1 MCTSRSKV
9 LLVPAQCFLRVC
21 VSVFTFSP
29 SKSLWPPTSLRYEPS
44 VTAVRYGRVP
54 KRSRERGGEEST
66 APPARVSS
74 SDAEQSDA
82 ETKQLA
88 VYDIILTVSQA
99 FHANCGYTEEQTRGL
114 VRKPLQ
120 VTPVSTERPVCCG
133 MVYFAGKVLR
143 HALG

>member
-1 MCTSRSKV
+1 M
-9 LLVPAQCFLRVC
+9 
-21 VSVFTFSP
+21 
-29 SKSLWPPTSLRYEPS
+29 
-44 VTAVRYGRVP
+44 TAVRYGRVP
-54 KRSRERGGEEST
+54 KRSRERGGEET
-66 APPARVSS
+66 AAPAARVSS

-120 VTPVSTERPVCCG
+120 VQPVSTRASYLLWYGV
-133 MVYFAGKVLR
+133 R
-143 HALG
+143 SR